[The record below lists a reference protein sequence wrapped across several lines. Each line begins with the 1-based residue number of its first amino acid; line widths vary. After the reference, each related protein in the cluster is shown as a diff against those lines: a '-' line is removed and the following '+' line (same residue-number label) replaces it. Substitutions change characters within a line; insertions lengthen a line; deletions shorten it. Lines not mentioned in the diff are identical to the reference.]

1 MNSITPQHNRSRW
14 VLIASLS
21 LNIILVAAIVGAV
34 LNVDRHQQRA
44 PGLPPIVKLISD
56 ALPEEARDALRV
68 RLRDKFGRMGFGNRR
83 TTTQGGGEVV
93 TLLAADTL
101 DEAALR
107 DALDRQRSQ
116 ITTIYTL
123 ASEGLVSIIVAMP
136 QADRQ
141 ALAERLRQALAERR
155 DRRNGPRDYDTRKD
169 RSGPPAQRALP

>member
-1 MNSITPQHNRSRW
+1 MSSTPPQHNRSRW

-21 LNIILVAAIVGAV
+21 LNVLLIAAIAGAV
-34 LNVDRHQQRA
+34 LNADRHQQRA

-68 RLRDKFGRMGFGNRR
+68 RLRDEFGRTGFGNRR
-83 TTTQGGGEVV
+83 GAARGEGEVV

-107 DALDRQRSQ
+107 DALNRQRSQ
-116 ITTIYTL
+116 ITSIYTL
-123 ASEGLVSIIVAMP
+123 ASESLVAELVAMP

-141 ALAERLRQALAERR
+141 ALAERLRQALVERL
-155 DRRNGPRDYDTRKD
+155 DRRNGPRKGDAQKN
-169 RSGPPAQRALP
+169 RSGPPAR